1 MRKKIFFELLILVL
15 IQIEFG
21 HAYYSLWEQD
31 IFVEK
36 NSHILINLTDISGLV
51 SGHVID
57 TSGNIQITLVIIK
70 QEKK

>member
-1 MRKKIFFELLILVL
+1 MRKKIFFELLILVS

-70 QEKK
+70 HEKK